1 MWTLCLNCIKTLWL
15 VQEEINN
22 IIMPFGVVEENK
34 QRPVNEPCSLLKRLE
49 WRTHRIFID
58 GLF

>member
-34 QRPVNEPCSLLKRLE
+34 QRPVNEPRSLLKRLE
-49 WRTHRIFID
+49 WRTHSIIID